1 MKSSMFV
8 FGTDIVGEGVETV
21 LDNVTARAGVD
32 TISLSATYHNARD
45 VFPHNPRHRVYRH
58 EGDIAWFRPNK
69 KLYPGGFAPPLA
81 SDADGTDVLRLVTEA
96 AERRGADVKAW
107 TIYSHNSRLSAAV
120 PDTSVRNV
128 FGDRM
133 RGDLCPSNP
142 LVQDHFAA
150 LTADICS
157 YPISTLLAEC
167 LHYRAFEHGEHHE
180 RYLIDIPGH
189 VRYALGLCFCD
200 SCAAR
205 GALHGVDV
213 ASLETGLRY
222 AIDAALAGATG
233 GFEAALVE
241 DLDRYA
247 TSRVATITALTGD
260 ITNIA
265 TANGVRLSFIDH
277 SGAMSHVMTDVTP
290 EEATST
296 AARRLGIDPR
306 AAAGAADEYLALIY
320 TGDPERADTMMR
332 GYRDLLGDD
341 VPISYGLRPLKPDC
355 SDEGNLAAKVSAAR
369 AAGATSVDFYHYAMM
384 PLERLDW
391 IARAL
396 EGTKAAPA
404 PLHHGRY
411 V

>member
-21 LDNVTARAGVD
+21 LDNVTGRATVD
-32 TISLSATYHNARD
+32 AISLSATYHNARD
-45 VFPHNPRHRVYRH
+45 VFPHNPRYRVYRH
-58 EGDIAWFRPNK
+58 EGDIAWFKPRQ
-69 KLYPGGFAPPLA
+69 KLYPAGTAPPLA
-81 SDADGTDVLRLVTEA
+81 HEAEGVDVLCLVTDA
-96 AERRGADVKAW
+96 AARRGVDVKAW
-107 TIYSHNSRLSAAV
+107 TIYSHNSRLSKAV
-120 PDTSVRNV
+120 PATSVRNV
-128 FGDRM
+128 FGDRI

-189 VRYALGLCFCD
+189 VRSALGLCFCD

-205 GALHGVDV
+205 ATLHGVDV
-213 ASLETGLRY
+213 PALETALRH
-222 AIDAALAGATG
+222 AIDAALNGATG
-233 GFEAALVE
+233 GFEASLDK

-247 TSRVATITALTGD
+247 VSKVATVTELTRD
-260 ITNIA
+260 ITNVA
-265 TANGVRLSFIDH
+265 AANGVRLSFIDH

-296 AARRLGIDPR
+296 AARRLGVDPR
-306 AAAGAADEYLALIY
+306 AAANAADEYLALIY
-320 TGDPERADTMMR
+320 TDDPQRADTMMR
-332 GYRDLLGDD
+332 AYRALLGDD
-341 VPISYGLRPLKPDC
+341 VPISYGFRPLKPDC
-355 SDEGNLAAKVSAAR
+355 SDEGNLAAKVFAAH
-369 AAGATSVDFYHYAMM
+369 AAGAARVDFYHYAMM

-396 EGTKAAPA
+396 DGTKRSPS
-404 PLHHGRY
+404 HSST

>member
-21 LDNVTARAGVD
+21 LDNITSRAAVD
-32 TISLSATYHNARD
+32 TISFSATYHNARD
-45 VFPHNPRHRVYRH
+45 VFPHNPRYRVYRH
-58 EGDIAWFRPNK
+58 EGDIAWFKPRE
-69 KLYPGGFAPPLA
+69 KLYPAGTAPPLA
-81 SDADGTDVLRLVTEA
+81 RDAEGANVLGLVAEA
-96 AERRGADVKAW
+96 AQRRGADVNAW
-107 TIYSHNSRLSAAV
+107 TIYSHNSRLSKNV
-120 PDTSVRNV
+120 PSSGVRNV

-167 LHYRAFEHGEHHE
+167 LHYRSFEHGEHHE
-180 RYLIDIPGH
+180 RYMIDIPGH
-189 VRYALGLCFCD
+189 VRSALGLCFCE
-200 SCAAR
+200 SCAAK
-205 GALHGVDV
+205 ATLHGVDV
-213 ASLETGLRY
+213 PFLETALPH

-233 GFEAALVE
+233 DFEASLAEELE
-241 DLDRYA
+241 RFA
-247 TSRVATITALTGD
+247 ASRVATVTALTKD
-260 ITNIA
+260 ITSVA
-265 TANGVRLSFIDH
+265 KAHGVRLSFIDH

-320 TGDPERADTMMR
+320 TDDPQRADMMMR
-332 GYRDLLGDD
+332 GYRALLGEA
-341 VPISYGLRPLKPDC
+341 VPISYGIRPLKPDC
-355 SDEGNLAAKVSAAR
+355 ADEGNLAAKVSAAH
-369 AAGATSVDFYHYAMM
+369 AAGADRVDFYHYAMM

-396 EGTKAAPA
+396 DGTKSSPA
-404 PLHHGRY
+404 GSFTS
-411 V
+411 